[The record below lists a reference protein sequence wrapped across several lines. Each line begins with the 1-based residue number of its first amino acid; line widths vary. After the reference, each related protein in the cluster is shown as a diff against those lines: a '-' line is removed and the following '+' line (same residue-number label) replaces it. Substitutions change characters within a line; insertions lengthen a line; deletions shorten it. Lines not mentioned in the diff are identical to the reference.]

1 MFWVFLAGLSVGGGI
16 WLALSRLSPATPSLA
31 GAVARLDRRPV
42 PTIFGSPTT
51 QGSVAARLGRLLAP
65 RLGADRMRLDRIGR
79 DLAVT
84 NTSIDVHLG
93 QKVLWSLAGGFAV
106 PVIVA
111 LLAAGGT
118 SVSLTVPSWLA
129 IVGAVGCFFLPDVAV
144 RERATVR
151 RKEFRQCLGAYTDLV
166 VMLLA
171 ANEGVTGALEHAAV
185 AGDAWPFVE
194 VRRSLAQA
202 RLSAAAPW
210 TALRELGERY
220 GVDELVELASSAQL
234 SGAEGASVR
243 LSLIAKAGTLRDRAL
258 SAEEAAAEESSTRMV
273 FPLLLLVLSFVIF
286 VGYPAL
292 DSVLQS

>member
-1 MFWVFLAGLSVGGGI
+1 MFWVFLAGLTVGGGI
-16 WLALSRLSPATPSLA
+16 WLALSRLAPATPSLA
-31 GAVARLDRRPV
+31 GAGARLDRRPA
-42 PTIFGSPTT
+42 PTVIGSATADAST
-51 QGSVAARLGRLLAP
+51 AARLGRLMTP
-65 RLGADRMRLDRIGR
+65 RFGADLVRLDRVGR

-84 NTSIDVHLG
+84 DTPLDVHLG
-93 QKVLWSLAGGFAV
+93 QKVLWSLAGGFSI

-111 LLAAGGT
+111 LLAASGT
-118 SVSLTVPSWLA
+118 SVGLTLPSWLA
-129 IVGAVGCFFLPDVAV
+129 ILGATGCFFVPDFAV
-144 RERATVR
+144 RERATQR

-210 TALRELGERY
+210 TALRELGECY

-273 FPLLLLVLSFVIF
+273 FPLLLLVLSFVVF

-292 DSVLQS
+292 VSVLQS